1 MNPISVLKRSM
12 IACGLTILVTNPLP
26 SENVPPA
33 GDSLQSINVGGVKRV
48 YRLHIPKGYNSAQA
62 VPLVLVLHG
71 RGGDSI
77 GIEKLTR
84 MDAKAD
90 AEKFIAVFP
99 DALGQP
105 TVWYA
110 GLSPVGKSDDLGF
123 FRALLDKLESTL
135 NIEKHRIYCC
145 GFSSG
150 AVMSY
155 RLGTEFSDR
164 FAAIGVAAGTV
175 GVKQPD
181 GSVRKIPPPAHPV
194 SIIAFHGK
202 KDAVIYY
209 NGGGVHQD
217 CLSVAESIAFWVRA
231 DGCSQSPQRATEQN
245 GNLIIENYNR
255 CQDGHDITLYTFA
268 NGTHEWP
275 TLQNNSRFS
284 ATDAMWEYF
293 VKHPKP

>member
-1 MNPISVLKRSM
+1 LKRLI
-12 IACGLTILVTNPLP
+12 IACGLTILAANGLP
-26 SENVPPA
+26 GENVPAP
-33 GDSLQSINVGGVKRV
+33 GDSIQSMGVGGVKRT
-48 YRLHIPKGYNSAQA
+48 YRLHIPKNYDGAQA

-77 GIEKLTR
+77 GIEKLTA

-99 DALGQP
+99 DALGKP

-110 GLSPVGKSDDLGF
+110 GLSPVGKSDDVGF
-123 FRALLDKLESTL
+123 IRGLLDKLESTL
-135 NIEKHRIYCC
+135 KIDKHLIYCC

-155 RLGTEFSDR
+155 RLGAEFSDR
-164 FAAIGVAAGTV
+164 FAAIGIAAGTV

-181 GSVRKIPPPAHPV
+181 GSVRKIPPPAQPV
-194 SIIAFHGK
+194 PVIAFHGK

-217 CLSVAESIAFWVRA
+217 CLPVAESIAFWVRA
-231 DGCSQSPQRATEQN
+231 NACSPPPQRATQQN

-255 CQDGHDITLYTFA
+255 CQGRHDVILYTFA

-275 TLQNNSRFS
+275 TLQNNSHFS
-284 ATDAMWEYF
+284 ATDEMWKYF
-293 VKHPKP
+293 VNHPRP